1 MDINSLAHIIEF
13 LDDERR
19 KDKST
24 INTLEERLALQ
35 SEQMETLQR
44 RLGGLESDQSMLR
57 QQSLPVQR
65 ETDIL
70 DQVRSEMR
78 TLLEQSETRRLAAER
93 EAERLRTLDR
103 EGILRSV
110 SAMTDQLNKTQ
121 KQAGTLPDV
130 KQESARLSDQ
140 IIAMQQRVEDL
151 LKRFDEPE
159 RRISLVEEQRRQEQR
174 RLSQLESDYQ
184 DLKKNQDNVRGKLPL
199 VEDLA
204 IRIER
209 RVQEIQNS
217 EGQRRSEQQNFHDQQ
232 MLLVQQRDTEIN
244 NLLKRF
250 SDQDSE
256 FGKNMERLEQW
267 SQTHREMRRI
277 IDDFERIGDRLE
289 RRFAEVSELQR
300 LSEERFRTEWNTYK
314 DDETKK
320 WKQMTLSSDEI
331 WRNHDREFE
340 LYTRKLNELDQAI
353 PPLLEQLKRLW
364 TLQRDMV
371 GVFKEMDKV
380 LEKNETST
388 TAPASVPATSTMTTT
403 AITPTNGT
411 PQRYGGDT

>member
-1 MDINSLAHIIEF
+1 MDVQSLARIIEF

-19 KDKST
+19 KDKHT

-35 SEQMETLQR
+35 TDMIETLQR
-44 RLGGLESDQSMLR
+44 RLSGLESDQSVLR
-57 QQSLPVQR
+57 TQSLPVQR

-70 DQVRSEMR
+70 EQVRVEMR
-78 TLLEQSETRRLAAER
+78 TLLEQSESRRLAAER
-93 EAERLRTLDR
+93 EAERLRNLDR
-103 EGILRSV
+103 EGIMRSI
-110 SAMTDQLNKTQ
+110 SQLSDQLEKIQ
-121 KQAGTLPDV
+121 KQAASLPDV
-130 KQESARLSDQ
+130 KQENDRLSDQ
-140 IIAMQQRVEDL
+140 IIAIQQRIEDI

-159 RRISLVEEQRRQEQR
+159 RRISLVEEQRRQEVR

-184 DLKKNQDNVRGKLPL
+184 ELKKQQDTMRAKLPL

-217 EGQRRSEQQNFHDQQ
+217 EGQRRIEQQNFYDQQ
-232 MLLVQQRDTEIN
+232 MLLLKQRDTEIN
-244 NLLKRF
+244 NLIKRF

-256 FGKNMERLEQW
+256 FTKNMERLEQW

-300 LSEERFRTEWNTYK
+300 LSEERFRTEWNAFK
-314 DDETKK
+314 DDESKK

-340 LYTRKLNELDQAI
+340 LYTRKLAEIEQALA
-353 PPLLEQLKRLW
+353 PLEEQLKRLW
-364 TLQRDMV
+364 SLQRDMI
-371 GVFKEMDKV
+371 GVFKEMDRV
-380 LEKNETST
+380 LEKNEA
-388 TAPASVPATSTMTTT
+388 APLNPA
-403 AITPTNGT
+403 PTHAVNG
-411 PQRYGGDT
+411 QNAD

>member
-1 MDINSLAHIIEF
+1 MDVQSLARIIEF

-19 KDKST
+19 KDKQM

-35 SEQMETLQR
+35 TDMIETLQR
-44 RLGGLESDQSMLR
+44 RINGLESDQSVLR
-57 QQSLPVQR
+57 TQSLPVQR

-70 DQVRSEMR
+70 EQVRVEMR
-78 TLLEQSETRRLAAER
+78 ALLEQSESRRLAAER
-93 EAERLRTLDR
+93 EAERLRNLDR
-103 EGILRSV
+103 EGILRSI
-110 SAMTDQLNKTQ
+110 SQLSDQLEKIQ
-121 KQAGTLPDV
+121 KQAAGLPDV
-130 KQESARLSDQ
+130 KQETDRLSDQ
-140 IIAMQQRVEDL
+140 IIAIQQRIEDI

-159 RRISLVEEQRRQEQR
+159 RRISLVEEQRRQEVR

-184 DLKKNQDNVRGKLPL
+184 ELKKQQDTMRAKLPL

-217 EGQRRSEQQNFHDQQ
+217 EGQRRIEQQNFYDQQ
-232 MLLVQQRDTEIN
+232 MLLLKQRDTEIN
-244 NLLKRF
+244 NLLKRL

-256 FGKNMERLEQW
+256 FSKNMERLEQW

-300 LSEERFRTEWNTYK
+300 LSEERFRTEWNAFK
-314 DDETKK
+314 DDESKK

-340 LYTRKLNELDQAI
+340 LYTRKLAEIEQALA
-353 PPLLEQLKRLW
+353 PLEEQLKRLW
-364 TLQRDMV
+364 SLQRDMI
-371 GVFKEMDKV
+371 GVFKEMDRV
-380 LEKNETST
+380 LEKNEAAPLNPAHVH
-388 TAPASVPATSTMTTT
+388 TANGQT
-403 AITPTNGT
+403 A
-411 PQRYGGDT
+411 D

>member
-1 MDINSLAHIIEF
+1 MDVHSLARIIEF

-19 KDKST
+19 KDKQT

-35 SEQMETLQR
+35 SDMIETLQR
-44 RLGGLESDQSMLR
+44 RLSGLESDQSVLR
-57 QQSLPVQR
+57 TQSLPVQR

-70 DQVRSEMR
+70 EQVRAEMR
-78 TLLEQSETRRLAAER
+78 TLLEQSESRRLAAER

-103 EGILRSV
+103 EGIMRSI
-110 SAMTDQLNKTQ
+110 SQLSDQIEKLQ
-121 KQAGTLPDV
+121 KQAAGLPDV
-130 KQESARLSDQ
+130 KQENDRLSDQ
-140 IIAMQQRVEDL
+140 IIAIQQRIEDII
-151 LKRFDEPE
+151 KRFDEPE
-159 RRISLVEEQRRQEQR
+159 RRISLVEEQRRQEVR

-184 DLKKNQDNVRGKLPL
+184 ELKKQQDTMRAKLPL

-217 EGQRRSEQQNFHDQQ
+217 EGQRRTEQQNFYDQQ
-232 MLLVQQRDTEIN
+232 MLLLRQRDTEIN
-244 NLLKRF
+244 NLIKRF

-256 FGKNMERLEQW
+256 FTKNMERLEQW

-277 IDDFERIGDRLE
+277 IEDFERIGDRLE

-300 LSEERFRTEWNTYK
+300 LSEERFRTEWNAFK
-314 DDETKK
+314 EDEGKK

-340 LYTRKLNELDQAI
+340 LYTRKLSEVEQAI
-353 PPLLEQLKRLW
+353 APLEEQLKRLW
-364 TLQRDMV
+364 SLQRDMI
-371 GVFKEMDKV
+371 GVFKEMDRV
-380 LEKNETST
+380 LERNEASPLATST
-388 TAPASVPATSTMTTT
+388 THAVNGQTT
-403 AITPTNGT
+403 
-411 PQRYGGDT
+411 D